1 VNILRQVCRS
11 LADAHRHGLVHR
23 DIKPTN
29 IFVCR
34 MGIEYDFAKVL
45 DFGLVKILD
54 ETETQITAEGTTTG
68 TPAYMAPEIALGN
81 TRIDGRTD
89 LYSLGCVAYWLLT
102 GSLVFEENGATATIL
117 AHVQK
122 APVPPSTRSE
132 LKVPVSLDHAV
143 LKCLAKDPAQ
153 RPADAGALLR
163 ILDEC
168 DEGNSWTRQDADAW
182 WQTHM
187 PEDVVAE
194 GDPRNQ
200 PTQV

>member
-1 VNILRQVCRS
+1 
-11 LADAHRHGLVHR
+11 
-23 DIKPTN
+23 
-29 IFVCR
+29 
-34 MGIEYDFAKVL
+34 
-45 DFGLVKILD
+45 
-54 ETETQITAEGTTTG
+54 
-68 TPAYMAPEIALGN
+68 MAPEIALGN

-102 GSLVFEENGATATIL
+102 GGLVFEENGATATIL

-132 LKVPVSLDHAV
+132 LKMSASLDQAV
-143 LKCLAKDPAQ
+143 LNCLAKDPAQ

-168 DEGNSWTRQDADAW
+168 DESKSWTPQDADAW

-187 PEDVVAE
+187 PKDVVEAE
-194 GDPRNQ
+194 DHQDQ